1 MMREL
6 WKEHE
11 LRLKQLP
18 GIWKNKDEIK
28 RTCSSLSRRVRGGF
42 LTRCFMTRCLRVA
55 FGCPRC
61 PHHNHSSIR
70 SAAGA
75 GRPDFGCR
83 GSFQHCQ
90 FLFSKTRT
98 TPRSQGSGIIVV
110 LILSN
115 IIEMIYNQ
123 YNFAIFRITLN
134 IGNFTL
140 IHLFYLYLISYLIVE
155 SLSLSLGCLCL
166 MVIIINNKIE
176 WSDCQFSLITLQQRL
191 SGIHTLRNVE
201 SYWFPSAQTGTCG
214 YVVIPSYNVVL
225 HRCMEVF
232 SLWLY
237 RESQTN
243 YFSSQNEERQRKWLQ
258 KSKYQFSGCQRPGF
272 HTA

>member
-1 MMREL
+1 MMQEL
-6 WKEHE
+6 WKEHKT
-11 LRLKQLP
+11 LRKQVQP
-18 GIWKNKDEIK
+18 FGKIK
-28 RTCSSLSRRVRGGF
+28 IKLNGPTPHCPDVSEGDF

-75 GRPDFGCR
+75 WRPDFGWR
-83 GSFQHCQ
+83 GSFQHSQ
-90 FLFSKTRT
+90 FFVIKTRT
-98 TPRSQGSGIIVV
+98 TPRRQGSGIIVV

-214 YVVIPSYNVVL
+214 YVVIPSL
-225 HRCMEVF
+225 TM
-232 SLWLY
+232 
-237 RESQTN
+237 
-243 YFSSQNEERQRKWLQ
+243 
-258 KSKYQFSGCQRPGF
+258 
-272 HTA
+272 

>member
-1 MMREL
+1 MLQKL
-6 WKEHE
+6 WKEHDT
-11 LRLKQLP
+11 LLKHVPPFGKIKIKSNRLAP
-18 GIWKNKDEIK
+18 HSPDVSEGD
-28 RTCSSLSRRVRGGF
+28 F

-55 FGCPRC
+55 FACPRCPRC

-176 WSDCQFSLITLQQRL
+176 WSDCQFTLIPLQQRL
-191 SGIHTLRNVE
+191 SGIHWETLNHIDSQALKLEPVVTW
-201 SYWFPSAQTGTCG
+201 SYP
-214 YVVIPSYNVVL
+214 
-225 HRCMEVF
+225 
-232 SLWLY
+232 
-237 RESQTN
+237 
-243 YFSSQNEERQRKWLQ
+243 
-258 KSKYQFSGCQRPGF
+258 
-272 HTA
+272 HTM

>member
-1 MMREL
+1 MKSNGLAPHCPDVSE
-6 WKEHE
+6 
-11 LRLKQLP
+11 
-18 GIWKNKDEIK
+18 GD
-28 RTCSSLSRRVRGGF
+28 F

-75 GRPDFGCR
+75 GRSDFGCR

-134 IGNFTL
+134 LGNFTL
-140 IHLFYLYLISYLIVE
+140 IHLFYLYLISYPIVE
-155 SLSLSLGCLCL
+155 SLSLSDG
-166 MVIIINNKIE
+166 
-176 WSDCQFSLITLQQRL
+176 DYYQQ
-191 SGIHTLRNVE
+191 
-201 SYWFPSAQTGTCG
+201 
-214 YVVIPSYNVVL
+214 
-225 HRCMEVF
+225 
-232 SLWLY
+232 
-237 RESQTN
+237 
-243 YFSSQNEERQRKWLQ
+243 QN
-258 KSKYQFSGCQRPGF
+258 
-272 HTA
+272 